1 MTNCTRSR
9 SPPAA
14 PTASSKH
21 RANLHLQERVS
32 QRTSQGNGQKL
43 VSKSSVEPDHHS
55 DTIIKHDIQ
64 AYFKHVY
71 VRESQLNSA
80 RQQCWLDWSV
90 CVCVCVFILT
100 CTTECA
106 AGVVAALG
114 LIGNFPRSTV
124 EMKVGGDPA
133 WLNSHQVTSNT
144 CTLQKAIINITSTTA
159 WKLKRNTT
167 FHFS

>member
-32 QRTSQGNGQKL
+32 QRTSQENGQKL

-90 CVCVCVFILT
+90 CVCLCVYTDLYHRMCGRGSSSPWPHRELPQEHSGNEGGWRSCLT
-100 CTTECA
+100 E
-106 AGVVAALG
+106 
-114 LIGNFPRSTV
+114 
-124 EMKVGGDPA
+124 
-133 WLNSHQVTSNT
+133 
-144 CTLQKAIINITSTTA
+144 
-159 WKLKRNTT
+159 
-167 FHFS
+167 